1 VTQQTPP
8 PAPKPPSTTTT
19 QHGVPP
25 RGLALIPGSTFYE
38 GRFGRMFRSL
48 PVFEHPR
55 DELVGIANQMLEAA
69 EAPGADDDTDL
80 LDNPKIPA
88 GYTYFGQFIDHDITF
103 DPVSDLQRQNDP
115 DALHDFRT
123 PRFDLDSLYGSGSAD
138 QPYLYNHPP
147 LAGQPAGRDRGT
159 RLNLGTDVGN
169 GRDLVR
175 NQDGRALI
183 GDPRNDENLI
193 VSQLQVLF
201 IRFHNKVVDHLL
213 ATTDFA
219 GDTLL
224 KVAQRIVRWH
234 YQWIVVHDFLGHV
247 VGKGVVDDILRTE
260 KYRVAGH
267 DVTIVRPR
275 LLFYR
280 WKEQPFMPVE
290 FSVAA
295 YRFGHSMIRDDYVI
309 NNVVPRVPIFS
320 DDLNPLANLNGFRP
334 LPQQW
339 GFDWS
344 FFFQLGA
351 APTPNHP
358 QFSHKIDTK
367 LARPLLTLP
376 GVDAPRSLAERN
388 LLRGLAF
395 DLPTGQVVAR
405 AMGIEPLS
413 DAQLGLGAFPSC
425 KGRAP
430 LWFYVLKEAETLQAG
445 ARLGPVG
452 GRIVAEVLIGLL
464 VGDPLSY
471 VNVAPNWHPKAPF
484 TTTTDF
490 GMPELIKFVG

>member
-1 VTQQTPP
+1 
-8 PAPKPPSTTTT
+8 
-19 QHGVPP
+19 
-25 RGLALIPGSTFYE
+25 
-38 GRFGRMFRSL
+38 
-48 PVFEHPR
+48 
-55 DELVGIANQMLEAA
+55 
-69 EAPGADDDTDL
+69 
-80 LDNPKIPA
+80 
-88 GYTYFGQFIDHDITF
+88 
-103 DPVSDLQRQNDP
+103 
-115 DALHDFRT
+115 
-123 PRFDLDSLYGSGSAD
+123 
-138 QPYLYNHPP
+138 
-147 LAGQPAGRDRGT
+147 
-159 RLNLGTDVGN
+159 
-169 GRDLVR
+169 
-175 NQDGRALI
+175 
-183 GDPRNDENLI
+183 
-193 VSQLQVLF
+193 
-201 IRFHNKVVDHLL
+201 
-213 ATTDFA
+213 
-219 GDTLL
+219 
-224 KVAQRIVRWH
+224 
-234 YQWIVVHDFLGHV
+234 V
-247 VGKGVVDDILRTE
+247 VGKGVVDDILRKET
-260 KYRVAGH
+260 YRVAGH

-280 WKEQPFMPVE
+280 WKEQPFIPVE

-320 DDLNPLANLNGFRP
+320 DDPNPLRNLNGFRP

-351 APTPNHP
+351 TPTPNHP

-367 LARPLLTLP
+367 LARPLLQLP
-376 GVDAPRSLAERN
+376 GVDGPRSLAERN

-395 DLPTGQVVAR
+395 DLPTGQAVAR

-413 DAQLGLGAFPSC
+413 DAQLGLPALTSF

-471 VNVAPNWHPKAPF
+471 VNVAPNWHPQAPF
-484 TTTTDF
+484 TTTADF
-490 GMPELIKFVG
+490 GMPELIKFVA